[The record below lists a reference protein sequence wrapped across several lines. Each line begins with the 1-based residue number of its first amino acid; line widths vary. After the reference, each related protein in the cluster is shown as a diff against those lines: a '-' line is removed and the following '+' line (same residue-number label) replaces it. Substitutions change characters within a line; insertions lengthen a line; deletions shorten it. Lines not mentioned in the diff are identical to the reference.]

1 MTATAAG
8 SESIVNCLGAPW
20 PEDLTQAFLDQLHGQ
35 GVRVVGCTANLTWDD
50 TLESIE
56 NFENVKSTVKDHP
69 HAYVIRSAADLER
82 ADNRRKVGVLLG
94 LQNPKALSDSLRLL
108 EAFFDLGLR
117 CLSLAFNENSY
128 YGCGYA
134 TDSDTGLTALGKK
147 AIRTMNRLGIVIDLS
162 HSGDRTAFEALEL
175 SQQPCI
181 FSHSTSRKLYPRP
194 RSAPDELI
202 VAAAKRGGVICQD
215 VRANTS
221 VTEYVDWIDYCVNLV
236 DVDHVGVSA
245 QDDWRRSFKDTRRIA
260 PYLQSFAA
268 ELEKRDW
275 TEDKVFRRS
284 GIGAKLLDRE
294 NLSAELEKRNY
305 SPEAI
310 GKILGGN
317 MMRVL
322 GAVLPR
328 NQDALIE

>member
-1 MTATAAG
+1 MSKIAIAEAK
-8 SESIVNCLGAPW
+8 EPIVNCLGAPW
-20 PEDLTQAFLDQLHGQ
+20 PEDLSGAFLDQLHGQ
-35 GVRVVGCTANLTWDD
+35 GVRVVGCTANVTWDD

-56 NFENVKSTVKDHP
+56 NFETVKSIVRNHP
-69 HAYVIRSAADLER
+69 HAYVIRSTADLEL
-82 ADNRRKVGVLLG
+82 AENRRKVGVLLG

-162 HSGDRTAFEALEL
+162 HSGDRTAAEALEL
-175 SQQPCI
+175 SEQPCI

-202 VAAAKRGGVICQD
+202 VAAAKKGGVICQD

-221 VTEYVDWIDYCVNLV
+221 VSEYVDWIDYCAQLV
-236 DVDHVGVSA
+236 GVDHLGVAA

-260 PYLQSFAA
+260 PYLPSFAA
-268 ELEKRDW
+268 DLEKRDW
-275 TEDKVFRRS
+275 SEDKVFRRS

-294 NLSAELEKRNY
+294 NLAAELENRNY
-305 SPEAI
+305 SAEAI

-322 GAVLPR
+322 RAVLR
-328 NQDALIE
+328 